1 MTALARVRTA
11 LAARRHRRDADRA
24 LMRLAREA
32 CGDWTCPTCRAL
44 DHLAHGDQR
53 MKPGHLAHT
62 AIDERSPN
70 WCHRHN
76 CPLSQCSPRPH

>member
-32 CGDWTCPTCRAL
+32 CVRADCPTCLAL
-44 DHLAHGDQR
+44 NAIAYGDPRMHADHLA
-53 MKPGHLAHT
+53 AT
-62 AIDERSPN
+62 AIDERSPE
-70 WCHRHN
+70 WCHRHG
-76 CPLSQCSPRPH
+76 CPLSQCDPRGH